1 MKRESG
7 QVGKMI
13 PELPPQ
19 LYTVACTCKPLGNRE
34 GRCFATIRKPGDL
47 PLTIIPKTGRGVL
60 KENSLLECHSTLSGF
75 AMVCSLAVLF
85 SFGSAR

>member
-7 QVGKMI
+7 KVGKMI

-19 LYTVACTCKPLGNRE
+19 LYTVACACKPLGNRE
-34 GRCFATIRKPGDL
+34 GRRRATIRKPGDL
-47 PLTIIPKTGRGVL
+47 PLKIIPKTGRGVL
-60 KENSLLECHSTLSGF
+60 KENSLPECHSALSGF
-75 AMVCSLAVLF
+75 AMTSSLAVLF